1 MVEGV
6 DVRPLLA
13 GAARSAAGATAP
25 AHGLYLVGVAYDGP
39 E

>member
-6 DVRPLLA
+6 DLEPLLG

-25 AHGLYLVGVAYDGP
+25 PHGLYLVGVAYDDHA
-39 E
+39 